1 MVDILKITSPVSQ
14 IKNKVQ
20 NVPSKLPTDAIFDI
34 TNPAQVITEQ
44 LPKTQSVDEESGKQ
58 SLLKNLNKEIFEP
71 LLHSTRAQADGV
83 RKLVLMAKLFET
95 SSGILSESFLDRVF
109 VKPQEMLEELLTR
122 EKGATIFSSEFF
134 DSLRMLAKL
143 EGQPKLKEAVV
154 SILKYFDCYVN
165 QENSLKAI
173 VKQGDNLSRK
183 LPKAEAQMIQ
193 QQIENL
199 DTMAK
204 LSAMTRQNV
213 ISGQSTIAKLE
224 ILIDQDNMFTP
235 DNPEVAEDA
244 AAGNPARAAGMTD
257 RKEGLS
263 QGKTVIADLDS
274 LIRMDK
280 DSQAEIKSY
289 LKNEIIPELGKIA
302 KRHQGSEKI
311 YNQVMSIVH
320 NIVRYD
326 KADPV
331 LLEDAV
337 FQLGD
342 DLKPL
347 TNLTDEDIIEMKKL
361 VFESAIQEQELGDK
375 QAFEKKTME
384 KFGIEPEK
392 TDMASLLSS
401 ALDKSGPSKIN
412 SVAQNLLLNMVQ
424 SESPMVPLMHFTIP
438 FRFMEENTYGEF
450 FVDKDCKER
459 RGNAKSA
466 KNIFFTIQ
474 SDKYGNFEVD
484 LLVKDKQIDLDI
496 RCPDMLVSSVKE
508 TRAKWKGIIEEQGY
522 RLSNYQVGAYQESKT
537 ILQRFPKLAVKKVG
551 IDVKV

>member
-34 TNPAQVITEQ
+34 TNPTQVITEQ
-44 LPKTQSVDEESGKQ
+44 LPKAQSVDDESGKQ

-109 VKPQEMLEELLTR
+109 VKPQEMLGELLTR
-122 EKGATIFSSEFF
+122 EKGATIFSGEFF
-134 DSLRMLAKL
+134 DSLRVLAKL
-143 EGQPKLKEAVV
+143 EGQPKLKDAVV

-165 QENSLKAI
+165 QENSLKSVI
-173 VKQGDNLSRK
+173 KQGENLAHK
-183 LPKAEAQMIQ
+183 LPKAEAQVLQ

-199 DTMAK
+199 DTMVK
-204 LSAMTRQNV
+204 LSTMTRQNTISHQRV
-213 ISGQSTIAKLE
+213 IEKLD
-224 ILIDQDNMFTP
+224 IMISQNDTGNAD
-235 DNPEVAEDA
+235 DAANPE
-244 AAGNPARAAGMTD
+244 
-257 RKEGLS
+257 
-263 QGKTVIADLDS
+263 KTSVNTVNQTKTSALDFDS
-274 LIRMDK
+274 IIKQDK
-280 DSQAEIKSY
+280 DSQTEIKAY
-289 LKNEIIPELGKIA
+289 LKNELIPELGKVA
-302 KRHQGSEKI
+302 KRHQGSDKI

-326 KADPV
+326 KADPK
-331 LLEDAV
+331 LLEESV

-347 TNLTDEDIIEMKKL
+347 TNLTDDDIIEMKKL
-361 VFESAIQEQELGDK
+361 VFENAIQEQEMSEK
-375 QAFEKKTME
+375 QHIDKKTME

-392 TDMASLLSS
+392 NDMASLLSS
-401 ALDKSGPSKIN
+401 ALDKSGPSKIS

-438 FRFMEENTYGEF
+438 FRYMEENTYGEF

-484 LLVKDKQIDLDI
+484 LLVKDKSIDLDI
-496 RCPDMLVSSVKE
+496 RCPDILVSPVKD
-508 TRAKWKGIIEEQGY
+508 TRAKWKGIIEEHGF
-522 RLSNYQVGAYQESKT
+522 RLSNYQVGVYQESQT
-537 ILQRFPKLAVKKVG
+537 IVQRFPKLAIKKVG

>member
-34 TNPAQVITEQ
+34 TNQTQVITEQ
-44 LPKTQSVDEESGKQ
+44 LPKAQSADEESGKQ

-95 SSGILSESFLDRVF
+95 SSGILSESFLDRIF
-109 VKPQEMLEELLTR
+109 VKPQEMLSELLTR
-122 EKGATIFSSEFF
+122 EKGATIFSGEFF

-143 EGQPKLKEAVV
+143 EGQPRLKEAVV
-154 SILKYFDCYVN
+154 SILKHFDCYVN

-173 VKQGDNLSRK
+173 IKQGENLLRK
-183 LPKAEAQMIQ
+183 LPKAEAQVIR
-193 QQIENL
+193 QQIEDL
-199 DTMAK
+199 DTMVK
-204 LSAMTRQNV
+204 LSSMTRQNAITSQRTV
-213 ISGQSTIAKLE
+213 EKLDVM
-224 ILIDQDNMFTP
+224 IG
-235 DNPEVAEDA
+235 EDKA
-244 AAGNPARAAGMTD
+244 VQT
-257 RKEGLS
+257 
-263 QGKTVIADLDS
+263 KTSVLDLDS
-274 LIRMDK
+274 IIKLDK
-280 DSQAEIKSY
+280 ESQAEIKAY
-289 LKNEIIPELGKIA
+289 LKNQLIPELGKVA

-326 KADPV
+326 KAEPR
-331 LLEDAV
+331 LLEEAV

-342 DLKPL
+342 NLKPL
-347 TNLTDEDIIEMKKL
+347 TNLLDDDIVEMKKL
-361 VFESAIQEQELGDK
+361 VFDNAIQEQELAEK
-375 QAFEKKTME
+375 QAVEKKTME
-384 KFGIEPEK
+384 KFGIDSEK
-392 TDMASLLSS
+392 KDLASLLSS
-401 ALDKSGPSKIN
+401 ALDKSGPAKIN
-412 SVAQNLLLNMVQ
+412 SVAQNLLLNMIQ
-424 SESPMVPLMHFTIP
+424 SESPIVPLLHFMIP
-438 FRFMEENTYGEF
+438 FRYMDENTYGEF

-459 RGNAKSA
+459 KGNAKSA

-496 RCPDMLVSSVKE
+496 RCPDILVNPVKD
-508 TRAKWKGIIEEQGY
+508 TRAKWKGIIEEQGF
-522 RLSNYQVGAYQESKT
+522 RLANYQVGVYQESQT
-537 ILQRFPKLAVKKVG
+537 ILQRFPGLAVKKVG

>member
-1 MVDILKITSPVSQ
+1 VVDILKITSPVSQ

-20 NVPSKLPTDAIFDI
+20 NIPSKLPTDAIFDI
-34 TNPAQVITEQ
+34 TNQAQVITEQ

-95 SSGILSESFLDRVF
+95 SSGVLSESFLDRIF
-109 VKPQEMLEELLTR
+109 VKPQEMLGELLTR
-122 EKGATIFSSEFF
+122 EKGATIFSGEFF

-154 SILKYFDCYVN
+154 SILKFFDCYVN
-165 QENSLKAI
+165 QENSLKSI
-173 VKQGDNLSRK
+173 IKQGEDLIRK

-199 DTMAK
+199 DTLVK
-204 LSAMTRQNV
+204 LNAMTRQNTV
-213 ISGQSTIAKLE
+213 SSQRVVEKLDIMISQNDG
-224 ILIDQDNMFTP
+224 IDADGAA
-235 DNPEVAEDA
+235 NP
-244 AAGNPARAAGMTD
+244 
-257 RKEGLS
+257 
-263 QGKTVIADLDS
+263 GKTVVNTSNQTKATVLDLNS
-274 LIRMDK
+274 IIKLDK
-280 DSQAEIKSY
+280 ENQAEIKTY
-289 LKNEIIPELGKIA
+289 LKNELIPELGKVA

-326 KADPV
+326 KAEPR
-331 LLEDAV
+331 LLEEAV
-337 FQLGD
+337 FHLGD
-342 DLKPL
+342 NLKPL
-347 TNLTDEDIIEMKKL
+347 TNLSDEDIIEMKKL
-361 VFESAIQEQELGDK
+361 VFENAIQEQEMGEN
-375 QAFEKKTME
+375 QPAEKKILE
-384 KFGIEPEK
+384 RLGIETK
-392 TDMASLLSS
+392 DNDMASLLSQ
-401 ALDKSGPSKIN
+401 ALDKSGPAKIN

-438 FRFMEENTYGEF
+438 FRYMDENTYGEF

-484 LLVKDKQIDLDI
+484 LLIKDKTIDLDI
-496 RCPDMLVSSVKE
+496 RCPDVLLSPVKD
-508 TRAKWKGIIEEQGY
+508 TRPKWKAIIEEQGY
-522 RLSNYQVGAYQESKT
+522 RLSNYQVGVYQESQT
-537 ILQRFPKLAVKKVG
+537 IVQRFPKLAVKKVG